1 MGNPGSETFNIAAAL
16 ADVAAK
22 APYQPGVIFPAG
34 RDKHGRAIT
43 TQFTFQQLNELCD
56 AYAHGLTDLGV
67 AKGDRVLMLLRP
79 GPDLIALVFALI
91 KMGAVPTLID
101 PGMGLRPFLQCVSE
115 IEPQAVIGMPIAH
128 ILRRALPGPFR
139 TVRHTVTVGGGRITG
154 HLLADGYLADLA
166 ERRQGPFEAVPT
178 RLEDEA
184 AIAFTSGSTGIP
196 KGVVYEHGMFKA
208 QVELL
213 RDTVGI
219 LPGEVDLALLYI
231 FALFNPALGVTT
243 IIPDMDPTKSAD
255 INPAYVVEAIQTHAV
270 TNAFGSPTIWKRVA
284 PFCVE
289 HGIKLPTI
297 KRLLMAG
304 APVPPDLIRTM
315 LVEVL
320 GEEADILTPFGA
332 TEAMPLTTI
341 SGREILSETAA
352 LTEAGKGMC
361 VGVPLPGVTI
371 RIIPVSDE
379 PIEVWRP
386 DLALPP
392 DTIGEIVVKGP
403 MVTRTYLNRPEQT
416 ALAKIREDGEVW
428 HRMGDLGYFDARGR
442 LWFCGRKAHRV
453 RTRDAVLYP
462 VMAETIFNRHQ
473 DVSRTALVGVDN
485 GTDQTPA
492 LVVEPKEGRFPV
504 DILARQRFTLELL
517 ALGSEYPHTRAIE
530 HVLFYP
536 GVFPTDVRHNAKIQR
551 EKLAVWAAVALRRDG
566 QIRQIATSPAER
578 PDVVP
583 AKPASEPRSAART
596 WGFLSLVAGL
606 SLGIYWLIGRQRRRR
621 DA

>member
-1 MGNPGSETFNIAAAL
+1 MPDTFNIAAAL
-16 ADVAAK
+16 TDMAAR
-22 APYQPGVIFPAG
+22 APYQPSVVFPAG
-34 RDKHGRAIT
+34 RDQHGRAIT

-56 AYAHGLTDLGV
+56 QYAHGLTDLGIE
-67 AKGDRVLMLLRP
+67 KGDRVLMLVRP
-79 GPDLIALVFALI
+79 GADLIALVFALI

-101 PGMGLRPFLQCVSE
+101 PGMGWRPFLQCVSE
-115 IEPQAVIGMPIAH
+115 IEPRALIGLPVAH
-128 ILRRALPGPFR
+128 ILRRAFPEPFR
-139 TVRHTVTVGGGRITG
+139 TVRHTVMVGGGPTAGRW
-154 HLLADGYLADLA
+154 LADGHLSDMAN
-166 ERRQGPFEAVPT
+166 RQRGAFSAVPT
-178 RLEDEA
+178 LLEDEA

-196 KGVVYEHGMFKA
+196 KGVIYEHGMFKA
-208 QVELL
+208 LVALL
-213 RDTVGI
+213 RDTMGI

-284 PFCVE
+284 PYCVE

-315 LVEVL
+315 LAEIL
-320 GEEADILTPFGA
+320 SEEADILTPFGA

-341 SGREILSETAA
+341 SGREIVSETAA
-352 LTEAGKGMC
+352 LTDTGKGMC

-371 RIIPVSDE
+371 RIIAVSDE
-379 PIEVWRP
+379 PIESWHP
-386 DLALPP
+386 NLALPP

-416 ALAKIREDGEVW
+416 ALAKIQEGGEVW
-428 HRMGDLGYFDARGR
+428 HRMGDLGYFDTRGR

-453 RTRDAVLYP
+453 QTRDAVLYP

-485 GTDQTPA
+485 GTDQTPV
-492 LVVEPKEGRFPV
+492 LVVEPKKGRFPGG
-504 DILARQRFTLELL
+504 ILARQRFTLELL
-517 ALGSEYPHTRAIE
+517 ALGSEFPHTRAIE
-530 HVLFYP
+530 LVLFYP

-551 EKLAVWAAVALRRDG
+551 EKLAAWAASALRRNG
-566 QIRQIATSPAER
+566 QMRDLAVAPAQR
-578 PDVVP
+578 PDVVTT
-583 AKPASEPRSAART
+583 KPASEPGHATRT
-596 WGFLSLVAGL
+596 LGLLSLAAGL
-606 SLGIYWLIGRQRRRR
+606 GLGIYWLIDHLRRRR
-621 DA
+621 NL